1 MNHND
6 RGTICQNR
14 FIASTKIFFILKINF
29 RSLHGKYLSVN
40 LLRALPRLTR
50 VSAEHLPVNNVT
62 QPFTLLAKIFSL
74 KTDFCDQHSA
84 FALHRI
90 RVRFSSRKSSTIF
103 AHALWAVLIRLGG
116 LMEAVVRRGRL

>member
-29 RSLHGKYLSVN
+29 RSLYGNYLSVN

-50 VSAEHLPVNNVT
+50 VADEHLPVNNVT
-62 QPFTLLAKIFSL
+62 QPFHFAKKNLSV
-74 KTDFCDQHSA
+74 KTEFGDHHSA
-84 FALHRI
+84 FNLHGH
-90 RVRFSSRKSSTIF
+90 SRQVSFKKNFHGFRTF
-103 AHALWAVLIRLGG
+103 TLDHCD
-116 LMEAVVRRGRL
+116 

>member
-1 MNHND
+1 M
-6 RGTICQNR
+6 
-14 FIASTKIFFILKINF
+14 
-29 RSLHGKYLSVN
+29 N

>member
-14 FIASTKIFFILKINF
+14 FTASTKIFFILKINF